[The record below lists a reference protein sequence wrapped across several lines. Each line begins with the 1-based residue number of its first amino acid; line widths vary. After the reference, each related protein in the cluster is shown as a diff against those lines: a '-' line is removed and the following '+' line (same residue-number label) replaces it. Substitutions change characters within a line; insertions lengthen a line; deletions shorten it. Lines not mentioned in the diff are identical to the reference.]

1 MPPHIGRKTLGLVAW
16 GAAAFCIAYA
26 LGRAALPRASQARAT
41 IRIVGDA
48 VRHVGTYCPG
58 TAIEEIFVLTNTGAK
73 PLHVRGVMTSCNCTN
88 YVIDPWEIPPGGTG
102 TLTLT
107 TVLPDVGEET
117 PVDLAADV
125 LFEGLEDRVQ
135 VVVRAEVVPEVP
147 AVVDFGRVAPGGES
161 LTQPLRLHFCAEP
174 SVIVGIDSDDPAV
187 AASVVE
193 QASTPGGDG
202 LIEVTLSPPSI
213 PGTFLAALQIKV
225 ADPDRPLLEVPV
237 RVTVAPHIEARPG
250 TLLLG
255 TVLAGEQHGY
265 SMRLAS
271 TKDQVFDV
279 TGVQC
284 SISGL
289 ECRASAL
296 GAERTEYLLQATF
309 TAPEVYGTI
318 SGTIEVITSQEECP
332 SVIIPVYG
340 VCVHTLANGIREF

>member
-1 MPPHIGRKTLGLVAW
+1 MLPRTGRKALGLVAW

-26 LGRAALPRASQARAT
+26 LGRATLPRASQARAT

-48 VRHVGTYCPG
+48 VRHVGTHCPG
-58 TAIEEIFVLTNTGAK
+58 TTIEEIFFLTNTGGK
-73 PLHVRGVMTSCNCTN
+73 PLHVRGVVTSCNCTN
-88 YVIDPWEIPPGGTG
+88 YVIDPWEIPPCGTG
-102 TLTLT
+102 VLTLT
-107 TVLPDVGEET
+107 TVLPDVAEET
-117 PVDLAADV
+117 PVELAADV

-135 VVVRAEVVPEVP
+135 VVVYAEVAPEVP
-147 AVVDFGRVAPGGES
+147 AVVDFGRVAPGGAS
-161 LTQPLRLHFCAEP
+161 LTRAVRLHFCAEP
-174 SVIVGIDSDDPAV
+174 SVITRIDSDDPAV

-237 RVTVAPHIEARPG
+237 RVTVAPYIEARPG

-284 SISGL
+284 NVSGL
-289 ECRASAL
+289 ECRASPV
-296 GAERTEYLLQATF
+296 GVERTEYLLQATF

-318 SGTIEVITSQEECP
+318 SGTVEVTTSQEECP

-340 VCVHTLANGIREF
+340 VCVHTVANGVREF